1 MSGPARVGAI
11 STVKAYEL
19 GQGEGSAVSTL
30 RVQFQ
35 DDGVF
40 DGSVTLKAR
49 AQRGSNSDILRTV
62 LAVPYINTETGDVST
77 AAITGD
83 LLILVDASGLVLYG
97 DCTTV
102 TTGSLAFTSIP
113 LLGTLP

>member
-1 MSGPARVGAI
+1 MSGPARVGSI
-11 STVKAYEL
+11 
-19 GQGEGSAVSTL
+19 SAVTQYEIASGMGSKVSSI

-49 AQRGSNSDILRTV
+49 AQRGGDDDITRT
-62 LAVPYINTETGDVST
+62 LIAVAYTDAETGDVST

-83 LLILVDASGLVLYG
+83 KLVLVDASGLVVYG

-113 LLGTLP
+113 LLG

>member
-1 MSGPARVGAI
+1 MSGPAKVGEIDAVEAK
-11 STVKAYEL
+11 SL
-19 GQGEGSAVSTL
+19 GQGSGSRVSSL

-40 DGSVTLKAR
+40 DGSVLLKAR
-49 AQRGSNSDILRTV
+49 TQRGGDDDVDRTLIA
-62 LAVPYINTETGDVST
+62 LAYTDAETGDLST

-83 LLILVDASGLVLYG
+83 ALVLVDASGLEVFA

-113 LLGTLP
+113 LLG

>member
-1 MSGPARVGAI
+1 MSGPAEVGAI
-11 STVKAYEL
+11 DAVEAVRL
-19 GQGEGSAVSTL
+19 GQGAGSRVSSL

-40 DGSVTLKAR
+40 DGSVMLKAR
-49 AQRGSNSDILRTV
+49 AQRGSDADITRT
-62 LAVPYINTETGDVST
+62 LISIAYTDAETGDVST

-83 LLILVDASGLVLYG
+83 KLVLVDASGLEVFG

-102 TTGSLAFTSIP
+102 TTGSLAFTSHP
-113 LLGTLP
+113 LVG